1 MNDQRNERGQFA
13 KGNKLGKGRP
23 RLIRPT
29 LPELPLEDMKH
40 IVAIAIEQAQD
51 GDHEA
56 RMWLLQY
63 EEFRINYVATQYPQ
77 DDQDQRSEDQHN
89 EHA

>member
-1 MNDQRNERGQFA
+1 
-13 KGNKLGKGRP
+13 
-23 RLIRPT
+23 
-29 LPELPLEDMKH
+29 MKH

-56 RMWLLQY
+56 RAWLLQY

-77 DDQDQRSEDQHN
+77 DDQDQRSEDQQ
-89 EHA
+89 